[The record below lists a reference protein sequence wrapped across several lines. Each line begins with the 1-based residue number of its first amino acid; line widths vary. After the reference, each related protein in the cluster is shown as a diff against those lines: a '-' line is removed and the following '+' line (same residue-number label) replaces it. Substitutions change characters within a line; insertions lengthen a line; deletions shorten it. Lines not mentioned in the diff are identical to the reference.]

1 MELRILRYF
10 ITIVREGN
18 ISGAANIL
26 HISQSTLSRQI
37 QDLEAELDTTLFIRG
52 SRQIKLTSD
61 GQFLYAR
68 AGEMIQLADSTT
80 HAINAKDIISGD
92 LFIGAG
98 ENFTSAL
105 VAQIFYQIVTT
116 YKEARVHLVSTTG
129 DQVRAGVDKGTLDF
143 GILTTE
149 ARLPEYGQLRFSQK
163 DSWGLVMPAN
173 HELSGKEVLT
183 PADLVN
189 HRILLARQVDVE
201 QTLLSWAGNYRDQ
214 IQVVGTYDM
223 YYSMHVLV
231 RNHVG
236 LAFSFDKPDYHQTNS
251 SLIFRPLSGMTRFSS
266 KLIWK
271 KGRSH
276 SRLAQVFLT
285 KISDKTNHD
294 HY

>member
-1 MELRILRYF
+1 
-10 ITIVREGN
+10 
-18 ISGAANIL
+18 
-26 HISQSTLSRQI
+26 
-37 QDLEAELDTTLFIRG
+37 
-52 SRQIKLTSD
+52 
-61 GQFLYAR
+61 
-68 AGEMIQLADSTT
+68 
-80 HAINAKDIISGD
+80 
-92 LFIGAG
+92 
-98 ENFTSAL
+98 
-105 VAQIFYQIVTT
+105 
-116 YKEARVHLVSTTG
+116 
-129 DQVRAGVDKGTLDF
+129 
-143 GILTTE
+143 
-149 ARLPEYGQLRFSQK
+149 
-163 DSWGLVMPAN
+163 MPAN

-276 SRLAQVFLT
+276 SRLAQVFFDQN
-285 KISDKTNHD
+285 K
-294 HY
+294 